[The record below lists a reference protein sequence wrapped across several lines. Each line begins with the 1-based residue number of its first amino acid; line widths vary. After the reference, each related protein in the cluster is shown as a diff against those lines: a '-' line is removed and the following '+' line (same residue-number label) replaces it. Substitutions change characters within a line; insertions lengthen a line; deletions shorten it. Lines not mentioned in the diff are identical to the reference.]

1 MHQQKNVVQ
10 VLEFGIGKSG
20 FEIDPKGAFWNEMFQ
35 KELPKYKDCLDVI
48 FPHHHVETI
57 SVNTNSRHVFSHL
70 HNCPI
75 STTYVVDPKS
85 LPTLGI
91 SIEGDKLWVCFF
103 LDSLCCL

>member
-1 MHQQKNVVQ
+1 
-10 VLEFGIGKSG
+10 
-20 FEIDPKGAFWNEMFQ
+20 
-35 KELPKYKDCLDVI
+35 
-48 FPHHHVETI
+48 
-57 SVNTNSRHVFSHL
+57 L